1 MIKLLTAILLTCVV
15 LVGFSGNVFA
25 QDELFSDV
33 CKGKAASSPVCKD
46 QEKAGSTNAD
56 NPIAGPEGIIQDA
69 ADIVAMV
76 TGIIAV
82 VMIVASGLMFIT
94 AGGTGFKSQSGSPTK
109 AAKARSMLLYSVV
122 GLVIVAAA
130 WTIITFVNNNLVNT

>member
-1 MIKLLTAILLTCVV
+1 MGKLLLAILLVCTIM
-15 LVGFSGNVFA
+15 VGFSGLTHA
-25 QDELFSDV
+25 QEELFGDV
-33 CKGKAASSPVCKD
+33 CDSAPESPVCKD

-94 AGGTGFKSQSGSPTK
+94 AGGTGFKSQSGTPTK
-109 AAKARSMLLYSVV
+109 AAKARSMLMYSVV
-122 GLVIVAAA
+122 GLVVVAAA